1 MPEFRTATEADL
13 DNLLTWTQALMQH
26 EQVSKE
32 LELELADDIEE
43 QLRKWLDALLKSE
56 SALFIL
62 AETEAGVPMGC
73 ILGLVEFNMN
83 PFTVHT
89 THGVIQLVW
98 VEPQHRKDGLA
109 SQLLQYMET
118 TFKELNIDYMEIS
131 YADGNKEAEAF
142 WNKQGYRS
150 ISHKSRKY
158 L

>member
-1 MPEFRTATEADL
+1 MPEFRTATENDL
-13 DNLLTWTQALMQH
+13 DNLLTWTQALMAH

-32 LELELADDIEE
+32 LELQLAEDIQE
-43 QLRKWLDALLKSE
+43 QLRNWLDALLKSE

-62 AETEAGVPMGC
+62 AETEDGTPMGC
-73 ILGLVEFNMN
+73 ILGLVEFNAN
-83 PFTVHT
+83 PFTIHT

-98 VEPQHRKDGLA
+98 VEPKYRKDGLA

-142 WNKQGYRS
+142 WNRQGYRS
-150 ISHKSRKY
+150 VSH
-158 L
+158 